1 VSVMSARVDHEERE
15 TTVMLE
21 IGGSA

>member
-21 IGGSA
+21 IGGPA